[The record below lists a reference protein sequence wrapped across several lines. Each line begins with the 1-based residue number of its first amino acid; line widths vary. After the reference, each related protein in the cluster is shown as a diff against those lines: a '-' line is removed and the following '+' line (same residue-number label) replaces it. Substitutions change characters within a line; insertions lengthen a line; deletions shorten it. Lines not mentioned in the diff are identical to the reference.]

1 MVISEGTKPVCW
13 RGIINSTI
21 LGDPWDGLWD
31 PHLHRHSF
39 PHPRIQLT
47 DTSKTLAWGF
57 PILLLTPPRRSSPHI
72 SPSSY
77 LEPGLIT
84 ISLWMDEC
92 CFGIPHSSIPKPTST
107 ALFSS
112 ALGDPKTIPPRRSAH
127 VHRSPTLHPLQ
138 GATPWYGCTTLQ
150 IHAGPPTHTEISH
163 IVSRALITMSL
174 SLFHSRPHSLR
185 CINPSS

>member
-1 MVISEGTKPVCW
+1 MKHYICW

-31 PHLHRHSF
+31 PH
-39 PHPRIQLT
+39 PRIQLLT

-77 LEPGLIT
+77 LEPGVIT
-84 ISLWMDEC
+84 ISLWMDGC
-92 CFGIPHSSIPKPTST
+92 CFGIHHSSIPKPTST

-112 ALGDPKTIPPRRSAH
+112 ALGDPKTI
-127 VHRSPTLHPLQ
+127 L
-138 GATPWYGCTTLQ
+138 
-150 IHAGPPTHTEISH
+150 HAGPPTYTDLPPYILSRELPLGTDVPLYGSTQVRPHTEISH
-163 IVSRALITMSL
+163 IVTNHHVTVTLSL
-174 SLFHSRPHSLR
+174 STSFSPLHQFFF
-185 CINPSS
+185 